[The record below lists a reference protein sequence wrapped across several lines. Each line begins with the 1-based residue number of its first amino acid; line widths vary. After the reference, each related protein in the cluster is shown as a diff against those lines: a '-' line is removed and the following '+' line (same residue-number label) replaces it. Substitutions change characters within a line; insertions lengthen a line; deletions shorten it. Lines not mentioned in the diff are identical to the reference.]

1 MFLQV
6 RAINQSWYFGA
17 WLKKQRLSL
26 QLNYPMRLSFLDQQ
40 ATNEKIHKMDM
51 VNTGELNKLKRL
63 QSVLRDKLRSITRQ
77 YTIYLTRVAT
87 SSARQFQLEK
97 DLDFSK
103 SSSNDGMKNNI
114 SGPLSCSEAEER
126 NRLVALVKIQAK
138 EIDALKMEINLL
150 RRKGGHVYAYSAS
163 HNVTGVPW
171 SSVRCQLIVTH

>member
-1 MFLQV
+1 
-6 RAINQSWYFGA
+6 
-17 WLKKQRLSL
+17 
-26 QLNYPMRLSFLDQQ
+26 
-40 ATNEKIHKMDM
+40 MDM

-77 YTIYLTRVAT
+77 NTIYLTRVAT
-87 SSARQFQLEK
+87 SSARQFELEK

-138 EIDALKMEINLL
+138 EIDALKVEINLL

-163 HNVTGVPW
+163 HNVTSVP
-171 SSVRCQLIVTH
+171 

>member
-1 MFLQV
+1 
-6 RAINQSWYFGA
+6 
-17 WLKKQRLSL
+17 
-26 QLNYPMRLSFLDQQ
+26 
-40 ATNEKIHKMDM
+40 MDM

-63 QSVLRDKLRSITRQ
+63 QSVLRDKLRSVTRQ
-77 YTIYLTRVAT
+77 NTIYLTRVAT

-150 RRKGGHVYAYSAS
+150 RRKGGHVLS
-163 HNVTGVPW
+163 
-171 SSVRCQLIVTH
+171 LIHI